1 MFYIRKLYST
11 EVLVTLNL
19 PSISLLLPPS
29 LRGTT
34 RNRIY
39 LLQIHKF
46 AYKYRIQQE
55 IAATNAYTNT
65 NTVGKQCVNAT
76 GKQSITIT
84 NREGKSKQEIGK
96 RELGKTLRKLKA
108 QAEAEAEAAAE
119 SAVAQAESALASS
132 RAQSVCAREFATS
145 RGTHTHTHTQRYSFS
160 AHRQSNMKIYSAA
173 ATASSTPLCLCCFL
187 CLHEGCKN
195 CVRAR
200 VAEFVFVCVRECSC
214 VRTCTCVCVSTRD
227 EGVISG

>member
-19 PSISLLLPPS
+19 PSVSSYPIPPFQAQ
-29 LRGTT
+29 LEIEY
-34 RNRIY
+34 IY
-39 LLQIHKF
+39 C
-46 AYKYRIQQE
+46 KYINSHTNTEYSKE

-76 GKQSITIT
+76 GKQSNTIT

-119 SAVAQAESALASS
+119 SAVAQAETALASS

-145 RGTHTHTHTQRYSFS
+145 RGTHTHAHAALHLFRTQTEQHENLLSCCHCLFYSPLPVRLPLPPRRVQKLC
-160 AHRQSNMKIYSAA
+160 ARACRCIC
-173 ATASSTPLCLCCFL
+173 LCL
-187 CLHEGCKN
+187 
-195 CVRAR
+195 RAR
-200 VAEFVFVCVRECSC
+200 VFVCAC
-214 VRTCTCVCVSTRD
+214 VYECVCVYER
-227 EGVISG
+227 

>member
-19 PSISLLLPPS
+19 PLVSLLPLPPFQAQ
-29 LRGTT
+29 LEIEY
-34 RNRIY
+34 IY
-39 LLQIHKF
+39 C
-46 AYKYRIQQE
+46 KYINSHTNTEYSKE

-76 GKQSITIT
+76 GKQSNTIT

-119 SAVAQAESALASS
+119 SAVAQAETALASS
-132 RAQSVCAREFATS
+132 RAQSVYAREFATS

-200 VAEFVFVCVRECSC
+200 VAVFVFVCVRECSC
-214 VRTCTCVCVSTRD
+214 VRACTSVCVSTRD